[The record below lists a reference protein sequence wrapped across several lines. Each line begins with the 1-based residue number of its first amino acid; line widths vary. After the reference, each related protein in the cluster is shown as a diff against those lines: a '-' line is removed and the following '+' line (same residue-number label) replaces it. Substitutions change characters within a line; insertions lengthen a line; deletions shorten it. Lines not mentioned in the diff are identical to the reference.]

1 MMTRKDYI
9 ATADILNHL
18 KDEMPKHIH
27 FALVDA
33 FASMMESD
41 NPRFD
46 AKRFF
51 SASGIAL

>member
-33 FASMMESD
+33 FAQMMEND

-51 SASGIAL
+51 SASGCVL